1 MVTIISGGGIQSNK
15 TVQSKAGA
23 KVEPR
28 ARAMSPEA
36 VGQQGASLA
45 FARKPLEQGLGY
57 TPQKMGATGIAN
69 ARQGHAGPGPGGGNR
84 QIFPSGSQGQHG
96 PVNPGQVNRAPDP
109 PATAPGRDIL
119 SDYGPELKR
128 GR

>member
-1 MVTIISGGGIQSNK
+1 MKLTDGGYGSAK
-15 TVQSKAGA
+15 HVDKKAGM
-23 KVEPR
+23 KVEPK

-45 FARKPLEQGLGY
+45 FARKPLDQGPGY
-57 TPQKMGATGIAN
+57 TPGKMGSTGIAN

-84 QIFPSGSQGQHG
+84 TIYPSGAQGQHG
-96 PVNPGQVNRAPDP
+96 PVNRGETNKAPDP

-119 SDYGPELKR
+119 SMYGPESKR